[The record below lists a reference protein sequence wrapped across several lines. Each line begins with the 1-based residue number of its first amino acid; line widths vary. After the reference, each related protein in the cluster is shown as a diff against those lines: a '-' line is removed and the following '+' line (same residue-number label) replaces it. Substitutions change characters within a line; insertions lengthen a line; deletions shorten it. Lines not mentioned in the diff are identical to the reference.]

1 MRTARLLADGREVA
15 AIPLYGSLYDVPLSR
30 CIDFL
35 KAREPFDNAE
45 ALENG
50 EVNEARVMVKAVGA
64 FFGLELDQM
73 IGVEAIEAGEVADG
87 IESMYAWIV
96 DLLGTFTGRMRTP
109 EDCTFEY
116 KGDKYTIPVLSIRA
130 ITGLP
135 GVPANLTA
143 GEMIEAYEVKR
154 LAQNR
159 IGEGDP
165 DGTYL
170 YTYYLQLLAV
180 LARKEGEKLP
190 HSDSECADFI
200 ERRTVHFQE
209 IDAGTALDVDFFLA
223 MQMQPSDK
231 TLTAVG
237 CLSNQVLDLVHATRK
252 RGPLNTRRSMRPSGA
267 AKKPLRG
274 QCGGR
279 YTSKYLNGAG
289 SRKVAKAR

>member
-15 AIPLYGSLYDVPLSR
+15 AIPLYESLYNVPLSR

-35 KAREPFDNAE
+35 KAREAFDNAE
-45 ALENG
+45 ALKNG

-64 FFGLELDQM
+64 FFGLELEQM
-73 IGVEAIEAGEVADG
+73 IGVDAIDAGEVADG
-87 IESMYAWIV
+87 VESMYAWIV

-116 KGDKYTIPVLSIRA
+116 KGDRYTIPVLAIRA
-130 ITGLP
+130 MTGLP
-135 GVPANLTA
+135 SIPANLTA
-143 GEMIEAYEVKR
+143 GEMIEAYEIKR

-165 DGTYL
+165 DGAYM

-237 CLSNQVLDLVHATRK
+237 CLSNRVFALVHATRK
-252 RGPLNTRRSMRPSGA
+252 RGRRNMRRSTRPSGV
-267 AKKPLRG
+267 AKKPLRVPVG
-274 QCGGR
+274 AR
-279 YTSKYLNGAG
+279 YTSKYLNVDG
-289 SRKVAKAR
+289 SRKAAKAQ

>member
-1 MRTARLLADGREVA
+1 MRISRLLAAGREVA
-15 AIPLYGSLYDVPLSR
+15 AIPLYASLYDVPLSR

-45 ALENG
+45 AIEKG
-50 EVNEARVMVKAVGA
+50 QVNEARVMVKAVGA
-64 FFGLELDQM
+64 FFGLELEQM
-73 IGVEAIEAGEVADG
+73 IGVDAIDAGEVADG
-87 IESMYAWIV
+87 VESMYAWIIG
-96 DLLGTFTGRMRTP
+96 LLGTFTGRMRTP

-116 KGDKYTIPVLSIRA
+116 KGDRYTIPVLSIRA
-130 ITGLP
+130 MTGLP

-154 LAQNR
+154 LAQTR

-180 LARKEGEKLP
+180 LARKEGERLP
-190 HSDSECADFI
+190 YSDSECADFI

-223 MQMQPSDK
+223 MQMQPSET

-237 CLSNQVLDLVHATRK
+237 CLSNQVFALVHATRK
-252 RGPLNTRRSMRPSGA
+252 RGRRNTKHSTKPSGA
-267 AKKPLRG
+267 AKKPLRV
-274 QCGGR
+274 QGGAH
-279 YTSKYLNGAG
+279 YTSKFSKEDG
-289 SRKVAKAR
+289 SPKAAKAR

>member
-116 KGDKYTIPVLSIRA
+116 KGDKYTIPVLSIRV

-274 QCGGR
+274 QGGGR

>member
-274 QCGGR
+274 QGGGR

>member
-15 AIPLYGSLYDVPLSR
+15 AIPLYESLYDVPLSR

-35 KAREPFDNAE
+35 KAREPFDNAD
-45 ALENG
+45 ALKKG
-50 EVNEARVMVKAVGA
+50 EVNEARVMIKAVGA
-64 FFGLELDQM
+64 FFGLELEQM
-73 IGVEAIEAGEVADG
+73 IGVDAIDAGEVADG
-87 IESMYAWIV
+87 IESMYAWIIG
-96 DLLGTFTGRMRTP
+96 LLGTFTGRMRTP
-109 EDCTFEY
+109 QDCTFEY
-116 KGDKYTIPVLSIRA
+116 KGDVYTIPILSIRA
-130 ITGLP
+130 MTGLP
-135 GVPANLTA
+135 GVPADLQA
-143 GEMIEAYEVKR
+143 GEMIEAYEIKR

-180 LARKEGEKLP
+180 LARKEGDRLP

-231 TLTAVG
+231 TRTAVG

-252 RGPLNTRRSMRPSGA
+252 RGRRNMKRSTRLSGA
-267 AKKPLRG
+267 AKKPLRV
-274 QCGGR
+274 QGGAR
-279 YTSKYLNGAG
+279 SISKYLNGGG
-289 SRKVAKAR
+289 SPKAAKAR